1 MRQSRSA
8 SLDSSF
14 ARVFL
19 PSFAQLWGFAKNL
32 RRIGGKNISCA
43 RRKKTK
49 KTSENAAALC
59 AFAPLS
65 EKYPRQ
71 KTLFVQSPISG
82 ALSRR
87 NDGTGQVPL
96 TRRRALSSLMPWT
109 HNSLHN
115 LCLQANIRFATY
127 VRVSRFFSG
136 RRLLMVRR
144 LSSFDLFPL
153 QKPFRDRSTTYRF
166 LRSDVL
172 SAANR
177 SWDR

>member
-1 MRQSRSA
+1 MIYSAPSPPPGYFHPKECFLCPRLPERDLIRPFGRSA

-59 AFAPLS
+59 AFAPLR

-71 KTLFVQSPISG
+71 KTLFVQSPTSG

-109 HNSLHN
+109 HDSLHN

-127 VRVSRFFSG
+127 CSG
-136 RRLLMVRR
+136 TPLLQ
-144 LSSFDLFPL
+144 SAKFNGQATF
-153 QKPFRDRSTTYRF
+153 
-166 LRSDVL
+166 VL
-172 SAANR
+172 
-177 SWDR
+177 